1 MNERHLNFRIISRH
15 AQHHLVRHF
24 LCVLRN
30 ERRKVIV
37 QRFCGNTVHGGCFLA
52 TTSELFLGIIP

>member
-24 LCVLRN
+24 LCALRN
-30 ERRKVIV
+30 ERRKVYVFSSFTRKRIQNDV
-37 QRFCGNTVHGGCFLA
+37 
-52 TTSELFLGIIP
+52 